1 VNDVRQISTAE
12 TRLREATT
20 VPGTLSASFEAFE
33 VIRLLARGNEDRVPE
48 LFAAFMMAADAAVDG
63 REAVTIAPSLP
74 PAAGRFLRG
83 KPTADSEVG
92 EIADAMAA
100 LGALLSDRLSRAA
113 SMAAGTGD
121 RAACEEAAEAAGRI
135 CELMACGDGDTRLR

>member
-1 VNDVRQISTAE
+1 VSDVRQISTAE

-20 VPGTLSASFEAFE
+20 LPSALLASFEAFE

-48 LFAAFMMAADAAVDG
+48 LFAKFMMAADAAVDG

-74 PAAGRFLRG
+74 PAASGQLPGRPASG
-83 KPTADSEVG
+83 GDVG

-100 LGALLSDRLSRAA
+100 LGALLGDCLSRAA
-113 SMAAGTGD
+113 TMAAAAGD
-121 RAACEEAAEAAGRI
+121 RTACEEAAEAAGRI
-135 CELMACGDGDTRLR
+135 CELMACGDDDTRLR

>member
-1 VNDVRQISTAE
+1 VNDVRQISNAE

-20 VPGTLSASFEAFE
+20 VPGTLSASFDAFE
-33 VIRLLARGNEDRVPE
+33 VIRSLARGNENRVPG

-74 PAAGRFLRG
+74 PAAGSRMPGRPAAG
-83 KPTADSEVG
+83 ADVG

-100 LGALLSDRLSRAA
+100 LGALLGDRLSRAA
-113 SMAAGTGD
+113 ATAATPGD
-121 RAACEEAAEAAGRI
+121 RTACEEAAEAAGRI
-135 CELMACGDGDTRLR
+135 CELMTGGDGDTRLR

>member
-20 VPGTLSASFEAFE
+20 LPSTLSASFEAFE

-74 PAAGRFLRG
+74 PPLGSHLPGRPAAG
-83 KPTADSEVG
+83 ADVG

-100 LGALLSDRLSRAA
+100 LGALLGDCLSRAA
-113 SMAAGTGD
+113 TMAAATGD
-121 RAACEEAAEAAGRI
+121 RTACEEAAEAAGRI

>member
-1 VNDVRQISTAE
+1 VNDVRQINPAE

-20 VPGTLSASFEAFE
+20 VPGTLSASFEVFE

-74 PAAGRFLRG
+74 PAAARHLSG
-83 KPTADSEVG
+83 KPTAGGDVS

-100 LGALLSDRLSRAA
+100 LGALLGDRLSRAA
-113 SMAAGTGD
+113 SMATAPGD
-121 RAACEEAAEAAGRI
+121 RAACEDAAEAAGRI